1 MANTQPATASIDT
14 LQPIVPSAAYL
25 ALFDAL
31 GDAYWAASDLTA
43 KDQIQGARDAVHRII
58 TAINQVQLE
67 ADTAQL
73 VTLTP
78 YVTRTNEALKRLQ
91 ADIANIVKRIEVAA
105 EVESAIAKVLSLSGK
120 LV

>member
-1 MANTQPATASIDT
+1 MANPQPAPIPTDA
-14 LQPIVPSAAYL
+14 LQPVAPSAAYL
-25 ALFDAL
+25 ALFNAL
-31 GDAYWAASDLTA
+31 GDAYWAASDLDA
-43 KDQIQGARDAVHRII
+43 KDQIQGVRDAVHRII
-58 TAINQVQLE
+58 TEINQAQLE

-73 VTLTP
+73 INLTP

-91 ADIANIVKRIEVAA
+91 SDISSIVKRIEVAA